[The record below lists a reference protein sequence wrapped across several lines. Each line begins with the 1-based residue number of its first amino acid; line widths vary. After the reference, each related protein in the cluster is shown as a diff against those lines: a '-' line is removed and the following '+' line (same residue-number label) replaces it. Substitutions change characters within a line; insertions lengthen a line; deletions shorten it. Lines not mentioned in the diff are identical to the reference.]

1 MLGDWAQGFFAM
13 SFVGATN
20 VGSIKLHFDDT
31 LMSNVVSPQSPYLSD
46 RNYATLA
53 KNSDCAL
60 FWSYPQ
66 RYNRNNNLR
75 EEESYSVDDYL
86 AEFDFKDILS
96 ETEKFIFSP
105 SLENKLVYNTIN
117 GFK

>member
-1 MLGDWAQGFFAM
+1 LLGDWAHGFFAM

-46 RNYATLA
+46 RNYASLA
-53 KNSDCAL
+53 NNSDSAL

-66 RYNRNNNLR
+66 RCKVKD
-75 EEESYSVDDYL
+75 EESYSIDDYL

-96 ETEKFIFSP
+96 NTDKFIFSP
-105 SLENKLVYNTIN
+105 SLENKLVYNTMN

>member
-1 MLGDWAQGFFAM
+1 MLGDWAHGFFAM

-46 RNYATLA
+46 RNYASLA
-53 KNSDCAL
+53 NNSDSAL

-66 RYNRNNNLR
+66 RYKVKD
-75 EEESYSVDDYL
+75 EESYSIDDYL

-96 ETEKFIFSP
+96 ETDKFIFSP

>member
-1 MLGDWAQGFFAM
+1 VLGDWAHGFFAM

-46 RNYATLA
+46 LNYASLA
-53 KNSDCAL
+53 NNSDSAL

-66 RYNRNNNLR
+66 RYKVND
-75 EEESYSVDDYL
+75 EESYSIDDYL

-96 ETEKFIFSP
+96 DTDKFIFSP
-105 SLENKLVYNTIN
+105 SLENKLVYNTMN